1 MLTSEIRACHNIIPM
16 ILRQSIAKAILQDNS
31 EQGVAD
37 NDINLNNSLST
48 KINAVYRDPVHELR
62 KGWSMPQH

>member
-1 MLTSEIRACHNIIPM
+1 MLTTEIRACYNIIPM

-37 NDINLNNSLST
+37 NDINLNEQSIHQN
-48 KINAVYRDPVHELR
+48 
-62 KGWSMPQH
+62 